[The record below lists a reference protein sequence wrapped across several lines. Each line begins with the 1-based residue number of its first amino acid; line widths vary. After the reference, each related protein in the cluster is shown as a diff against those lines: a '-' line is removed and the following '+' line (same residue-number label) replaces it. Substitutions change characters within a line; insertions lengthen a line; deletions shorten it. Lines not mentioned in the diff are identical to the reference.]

1 MEHTLS
7 TDEVALPEATA
18 PTGASHHGTAAR
30 FRALLEDF
38 QQRFDPELSRWVAAK
53 RRQIARE
60 IPESE
65 EIAEGVARLADSGG
79 KRLRPALVWF
89 TWSAC
94 GGGSTAGAEAVMPL
108 ALATELLHTYL
119 LVHDDI
125 MDHADTRR
133 GLPTAHAE
141 LARRHAER
149 GWGGDSADFGRTAA
163 ILVGDLAHSWA
174 HELVAEAGHSL
185 PGDRAAAIGRAFA
198 ATSQEVLAGQYL
210 EVLLAQRGTDD
221 KDAADADDLAR
232 VLRYKS
238 GAYTVERPIELGALA
253 AGADRD
259 VTTPLTAYGRSV
271 GEAFQLQDDVLGT
284 FGDEDETGKPAA
296 SDLEEGKLTF
306 LVFHALS
313 KADPSGAA
321 ELRAALGS
329 GPLDS
334 ERVTRLRGILEASGA
349 LGEVR
354 RMIAD
359 RLGTARAALGE
370 LEGRITAEGHDF
382 LAGLVDYVAERR
394 R

>member
-1 MEHTLS
+1 MEQTLS
-7 TDEVALPEATA
+7 ADEAATNPPA
-18 PTGASHHGTAAR
+18 ARGASAER
-30 FRALLEDF
+30 FRELLASF
-38 QQRFDPELSRWVAAK
+38 QRRFDPKLTGFIAA
-53 RRQIARE
+53 RRQQIAGE
-60 IPESE
+60 IPEAE
-65 EIAEGVARLADSGG
+65 EMAEGVARLADSGG

-89 TWSAC
+89 TWHAC
-94 GGGSTAGAEAVMPL
+94 GGDASESGDAAFAL
-108 ALATELLHTYL
+108 ALASELLHTYL

-149 GWGGDSADFGRTAA
+149 GWHGDAADFGTTAA
-163 ILVGDLAHSWA
+163 ILVGDLAHTWS
-174 HELVAEAGHSL
+174 HELVAAAARDL
-185 PGDRAAAIGRAFA
+185 PGERAGLVSRTFG

-210 EVLLAQRGTDD
+210 EVLLSQRGEG
-221 KDAADADDLAR
+221 DAEDLAK

-238 GAYTVERPIELGALA
+238 GAYTVERPIQLGALA
-253 AGADRD
+253 AGAEGDLL
-259 VTTPLTAYGRSV
+259 VALTAYGRNV

-296 SDLEEGKLTF
+296 SDLAEGKLTF
-306 LVFHALS
+306 LVFHALDRAS
-313 KADPSGAA
+313 AEDAA

-329 GPLDS
+329 GPLEP
-334 ERVTRLRGILEASGA
+334 ERVARLRSILENSGA
-349 LGEVR
+349 LAEVR

-359 RLGTARAALGE
+359 RLDAARASLAE
-370 LEGRITAEGHDF
+370 VEGRISTPGHEF